1 MFFVFVFLII
11 VCLNYSKFYIF
22 IFFIFIFIF
31 VLLCVFLNNKFHF
44 WNLHFQTYLPVNVMF
59 TTLLMFNW
67 LIDKCHTLLIS
78 INTGRNLFILCILD
92 RSIRGLTSNTVHW
105 LICQQICRVVFRG
118 EFYKKTHFLDR
129 TVPPIFG
136 IQKGRFLEE
145 HFT

>member
-1 MFFVFVFLII
+1 
-11 VCLNYSKFYIF
+11 
-22 IFFIFIFIF
+22 
-31 VLLCVFLNNKFHF
+31 
-44 WNLHFQTYLPVNVMF
+44 MF

-78 INTGRNLFILCILD
+78 INTGGNLFILCRLD

-118 EFYKKTHFLDR
+118 EFYKKIHFLDR